1 MLMRRI
7 QPVPDGCICWRVAA
21 AREKVKLQGLHGFFK
36 VATGKLGWAYDAAC
50 IRESCCVSAP
60 DSFLITSALDQ
71 TSEAIYTLP
80 SRISSAQSLSKFADA
95 PDCHGL
101 AVWAS
106 VVSLQGLEFEFTC

>member
-21 AREKVKLQGLHGFFK
+21 ARENVKLQVQHGFFK
-36 VATGKLGWAYDAAC
+36 VVSGKLRWAYDAAC
-50 IRESCCVSAP
+50 IRESCYVSAP
-60 DSFLITSALDQ
+60 ESSPVTSALDQ
-71 TSEAIYTLP
+71 TLEAIYTLP

-106 VVSLQGLEFEFTC
+106 VVSFQCLEFEFRC